1 MHHQSSGI
9 NMNMSSSWTLFDA
22 ANYAIYLKVLTT
34 HSPMPLTLHSDLIL
48 RTLPKKNTAEHV
60 ALHARAIALAASS
73 QIRFP
78 ANVAVSTELTNKGK
92 GEDGLAAS

>member
-48 RTLPKKNTAEHV
+48 RTLPKETLQSMWHCM
-60 ALHARAIALAASS
+60 
-73 QIRFP
+73 QGP
-78 ANVAVSTELTNKGK
+78 
-92 GEDGLAAS
+92 